1 MTNDE
6 ISLKTKKNL
15 ARALK
20 LRMECMPLDKIKVS
34 HIAKDCDITRSSFY
48 YHFKDI
54 YDLLEWTFNTEAVIL
69 LDKSTDVQT
78 WEEGILLF
86 MDYLQKNEK
95 LFRSAYNS
103 MGRVLMEKFIFKKA
117 KHLMQA
123 FVDGI
128 KKDNF
133 IEKEYEDFI
142 VSFYTSAY
150 ISLLLNWFI
159 DGMKIPPKRLTELI
173 EKTVKGDIEA
183 AVERARFFKT

>member
-1 MTNDE
+1 M
-6 ISLKTKKNL
+6 
-15 ARALK
+15 
-20 LRMECMPLDKIKVS
+20 
-34 HIAKDCDITRSSFY
+34 
-48 YHFKDI
+48 
-54 YDLLEWTFNTEAVIL
+54 

-128 KKDNF
+128 KKDSF

>member
-1 MTNDE
+1 
-6 ISLKTKKNL
+6 
-15 ARALK
+15 
-20 LRMECMPLDKIKVS
+20 MPLDKIKVS

-54 YDLLEWTFNTEAVIL
+54 YDLLEWTFDTEAVIL

-117 KHLMQA
+117 KHQP
-123 FVDGI
+123 DRGH
-128 KKDNF
+128 
-133 IEKEYEDFI
+133 EDRPQG
-142 VSFYTSAY
+142 
-150 ISLLLNWFI
+150 LLLQAQDDQADREEDKHHPGGADTAWHLV
-159 DGMKIPPKRLTELI
+159 GGLGVQLGVLRPYRLDRSHHPSEI
-173 EKTVKGDIEA
+173 G
-183 AVERARFFKT
+183 RAHV